1 MFGLIILMIA
11 ICASSMMTMRLIAPY
26 PVSFVYK
33 MLTAMIIFF
42 MWSAPFLV
50 NTHGREWHGFWFNF
64 YTYTMYFLFISAFLF
79 FVGLLLRDFIW
90 IISYQLIPALSK
102 NFPMLSPF
110 NLKALFWANMGLGL
124 LVFTFSGLALY
135 NGIKVPNVEYL
146 TLFSDKIKSE
156 KTIAVLSDL
165 HLNRTLS
172 LKKLQGIVD
181 KTNALKP
188 DIIVN
193 ATGST
198 PLLPP
203 IKGLHENLDKDNNKV
218 SSILKMMD
226 SIEKYPEDCSN
237 MHIAVVGGGAVGL
250 DVVEFFANRG
260 AKTTIIEM
268 QPQVGKDLDPVTK
281 SQVSEMIEKHHVNVM
296 VNTALQEVCEDH
308 FVVKVN
314 DELQNI
320 DFDLGFV
327 CLGMR
332 NYSPIYS
339 SLCEY
344 YQDRNVDIINIGDS
358 VRARR
363 IIDGVA
369 EGRNILSVLKK
380 RELL

>member
-188 DIIVN
+188 DIIV
-193 ATGST
+193 
-198 PLLPP
+198 LPGD
-203 IKGLHENLDKDNNKV
+203 IIDDDTSMLQKHL
-218 SSILKMMD
+218 SILKNLKASLGVFVSHGNHEFYIGLAQSSD
-226 SIEKYPEDCSN
+226 AFQKLGFTELTQTGRSVSPDLFIAGIPDNKSYERFTRKTIQLDKVLENALPEQYRILLSHNPPFINHVQPNQIDLQISGHTHGGQIFPFHILVWLGNGYLSGLYEKTPAPLY
-237 MHIAVVGGGAVGL
+237 IT
-250 DVVEFFANRG
+250 RG
-260 AKTTIIEM
+260 AG
-268 QPQVGKDLDPVTK
+268 QWGPQMRLGSD
-281 SQVSEMIEKHHVNVM
+281 SEITFITLK
-296 VNTALQEVCEDH
+296 
-308 FVVKVN
+308 
-314 DELQNI
+314 
-320 DFDLGFV
+320 
-327 CLGMR
+327 
-332 NYSPIYS
+332 PIY
-339 SLCEY
+339 
-344 YQDRNVDIINIGDS
+344 
-358 VRARR
+358 
-363 IIDGVA
+363 
-369 EGRNILSVLKK
+369 
-380 RELL
+380 

>member
-188 DIIVN
+188 DIIV
-193 ATGST
+193 
-198 PLLPP
+198 LPGD
-203 IKGLHENLDKDNNKV
+203 IIDDDTSMLQKHL
-218 SSILKMMD
+218 SILKNLKAPLGVFV
-226 SIEKYPEDCSN
+226 SHGNHEFYI
-237 MHIAVVGGGAVGL
+237 GL
-250 DVVEFFANRG
+250 AQSSDAFQ
-260 AKTTIIEM
+260 K
-268 QPQVGKDLDPVTK
+268 
-281 SQVSEMIEKHHVNVM
+281 
-296 VNTALQEVCEDH
+296 
-308 FVVKVN
+308 
-314 DELQNI
+314 
-320 DFDLGFV
+320 LGFTELTQTGRSV
-327 CLGMR
+327 
-332 NYSPIYS
+332 SPDLFIAGIPDNKSYERFTRKTIQLDKVLENALPEQYRILLS
-339 SLCEY
+339 H
-344 YQDRNVDIINIGDS
+344 NPPFINH
-358 VRARR
+358 VQPNQ
-363 IIDGVA
+363 IDLQISGHTH
-369 EGRNILSVLKK
+369 GGQIFPFHT
-380 RELL
+380 